1 MANRHG
7 YSINTSRERCQV
19 SRSKVYQRIG
29 VLHVGCDFYSSQLTH
44 IKRQSMLPTN
54 LSEMY
59 HAVKQTK
66 DHIEQCNVILM
77 SEEKSLDKVLE
88 QILEE
93 VFKAR

>member
-1 MANRHG
+1 MSRHG
-7 YSINTSRERCQV
+7 YDISVSREKCQV
-19 SRSKVYQRIG
+19 SRSKVYQRLG

-44 IKRQSMLPTN
+44 ITRKSMLPTN

-66 DHIEQCNVILM
+66 YHIERCSVKLM
-77 SEEKSLDKVLE
+77 HEDLSFDK
-88 QILEE
+88 ILEEILGE